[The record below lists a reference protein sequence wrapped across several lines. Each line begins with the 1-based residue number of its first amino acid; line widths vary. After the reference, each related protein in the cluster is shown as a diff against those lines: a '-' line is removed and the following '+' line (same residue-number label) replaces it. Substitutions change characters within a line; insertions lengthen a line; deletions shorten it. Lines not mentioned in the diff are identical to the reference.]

1 MLQRLG
7 ALDRHRGR
15 GRGELTTPRA
25 SKKCREIILRAQLK
39 FTLETKVS
47 LQQNTQLASTGQEG
61 EREENKRR
69 EEAAGRGRRGRQD
82 GGERD
87 MASPATLPG
96 TTSRTVSLDLRGS

>member
-15 GRGELTTPRA
+15 GRGKLTTPKA

-47 LQQNTQLASTGQEG
+47 LQPNTQLASTGQEG
-61 EREENKRR
+61 EREEKKRR
-69 EEAAGRGRRGRQD
+69 VEAAGKRKKGEGAWRGKRD
-82 GGERD
+82 GLPFC
-87 MASPATLPG
+87 SPRATFKDSVP
-96 TTSRTVSLDLRGS
+96 